1 MQYGRFSQDI
11 FTYHLY
17 ITRQGNVLQ
26 FDKPIALA
34 ALFQLAV
41 LKKINVSI
49 AVENKD
55 VRHFNKKYGNKINHP
70 HTSSDETAAFE

>member
-1 MQYGRFSQDI
+1 M
-11 FTYHLY
+11 
-17 ITRQGNVLQ
+17 LQ

-55 VRHFNKKYGNKINHP
+55 VRHFNKNM
-70 HTSSDETAAFE
+70 ETELIIHILPRMRQLHLNNPFANLWNTDRLHIFVLKNNS